1 MGINRMKKMLRCEAC
16 GADAGEAGVACDEC
30 HLDRL
35 KRLLASEV
43 WRGLATNRKGDLP
56 GENLLDTIRREA
68 DWLAEAIDHD
78 TNVWR

>member
-1 MGINRMKKMLRCEAC
+1 MGRKTRKRFTCEAC
-16 GADAGEAGVACDEC
+16 GADAGEVGVACDQC
-30 HLDRL
+30 HLARL
-35 KRLLASEV
+35 KRLLANKV
-43 WRGLATNRKGDLP
+43 WRGLAAARKGDLP